1 MGAGFDPNKNVV
13 LHDMGEFEV
22 AGAKFASSI
31 VSYNKGLPK
40 LEILRLDG
48 RGFPHKLGRLSRL
61 EAREIGTTILAFAE
75 DDSLWPNGGV

>member
-13 LHDMGEFEV
+13 LHDLGKFVV
-22 AGAKFASSI
+22 AGTIFTTSI
-31 VSYNKGLPK
+31 VSYNNGLPK
-40 LEILRLDG
+40 LEILREDG

-61 EAREIGTTILAFAE
+61 EAREVATAILSATD